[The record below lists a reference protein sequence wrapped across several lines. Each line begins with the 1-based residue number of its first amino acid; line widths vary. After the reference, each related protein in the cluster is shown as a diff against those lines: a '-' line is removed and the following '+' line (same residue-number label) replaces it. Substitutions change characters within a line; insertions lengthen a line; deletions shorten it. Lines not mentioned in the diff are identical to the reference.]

1 MTSRAT
7 PLIDEAKVTS
17 ISRGQQEPEWLTQ
30 RRLDAWRAFETMPMP
45 DPVEEEWKRTDMS
58 GFDLDALMARTP
70 VQVSEAREL
79 LDSDGYSGRIAQAGG
94 DYIVAFADED
104 ELPEGVI
111 FCDLHTAATEHGEL
125 VQKYLNSVIGTAEWK
140 LEALRT
146 AAWQGGAF
154 LYIPR
159 NVDIEMPLKFIVSS
173 LGAVVLPHFLVVA
186 EENSGVSIVQE
197 FVSSEGAA
205 DSLVS
210 AAVEI
215 VAAANARVK
224 FVELQ
229 RWGDG
234 TQAFSTIR
242 ARLEKGATL
251 DAGLV
256 GLGGKLV
263 KTKLEALLVGEG
275 ASANLVG
282 LTLGGEKQHFNYAT
296 LQDHVAPHTTSDL
309 LFKAAL
315 DDESSEVWY
324 GTARVGKGAQQA
336 EANQTSRN
344 LLLSKHAKAA
354 PIPVL
359 EIETF
364 DVSKCSH
371 GASAG
376 PLDEE
381 QRFYLESRGI
391 EPATAERLLV
401 DAFFQEVVDKLPVA
415 EIRARVTELLSAN
428 WERLLK

>member
-1 MTSRAT
+1 MTTRAT

-17 ISRGQQEPEWLTQ
+17 ISLGQREPAWLTQ
-30 RRLDAWRAFETMPMP
+30 RRLDAWHAYEAMPMP
-45 DPVEEEWKRTDMS
+45 DERDEEWRRTDMS
-58 GFDLDALMARTP
+58 GFDIDALMARTP
-70 VQVSEAREL
+70 VQVTSAREL
-79 LDSDGYSGRIAQAGG
+79 LDSDGYSGRVAQAGG
-94 DYIVAFADED
+94 DYVVAFTDDD

-111 FCDLHTAATEHGEL
+111 FCDLHTAATEHGDL
-125 VQKYLNSVIGTAEWK
+125 VQKHLNSVIGTAEWK
-140 LEALRT
+140 LGALLT

-154 LYIPR
+154 LYVPR
-159 NVDIEMPLKFIVSS
+159 GVDIELPVKFAVSS
-173 LGAVVLPHFLVVA
+173 LGSVCLPYLLVVA

-197 FVSSEGAA
+197 FVSSDGA
-205 DSLVS
+205 DSCLVS
-210 AAVEI
+210 GAVEI
-215 VAAANARVK
+215 IAAPNARVK
-224 FVELQ
+224 FAELQ
-229 RWGDG
+229 RWGNQ

-242 ARLEKGATL
+242 ARLEQGATL

-256 GLGGKLV
+256 GIGGHLV
-263 KTKLEALLVGEG
+263 KTRLEALLVGEG

-296 LQDHVAPHTTSDL
+296 LQDHVAPHTVSDL

-315 DDESSEVWY
+315 DGESSEVWY
-324 GTARVGKGAQQA
+324 GTARVGKGAKQA

-344 LLLSKHAKAA
+344 LLLSKQAKAA

-359 EIETF
+359 EIETY

-401 DAFFQEVVDKLPVA
+401 DAFLQEAVDKLPVQ
-415 EIRARVTELLSAN
+415 EIRARVTELLAAKLGEVN
-428 WERLLK
+428 

>member
-1 MTSRAT
+1 MTARAT

-17 ISRGQQEPEWLTQ
+17 ISHGQREPEWLTR
-30 RRLDAWRAFETMPMP
+30 RRLDAWRAFEAMPMP
-45 DPVEEEWKRTDMS
+45 DALEEEWRRTDMS

-70 VQVSEAREL
+70 IPVTSARDL

-94 DYIVAFADED
+94 DYVVAFTDED

-111 FCDLHTAATEHGEL
+111 FCDLHTAATEHGEML
-125 VQKYLNSVIGTAEWK
+125 ERYLNTVVGTAEWK

-146 AAWQGGAF
+146 AAWQGGGF
-154 LYIPR
+154 LYVPR
-159 NVDIEMPLKFIVSS
+159 GVDVEWPVKFIVSS
-173 LGAVVLPHFLVVA
+173 LGAVVLPHLLIVA
-186 EENSGVSIVQE
+186 EENSSVSVVQE

-205 DSLVS
+205 NSLVS

-215 VAAANARVK
+215 VAAPNARVK

-229 RWGDG
+229 RWGDE

-242 ARLEKGATL
+242 ARLDRGADL
-251 DAGLV
+251 SAGLV
-256 GLGGKLV
+256 GLGGRLV
-263 KTKLEALLVGEG
+263 KTKLEALMDGEG

-282 LTLGGEKQHFNYAT
+282 LTLGNAKQHFNYAT
-296 LQDHVAPHTTSDL
+296 LQDHVAPHTVSDL

-315 DDESSEVWY
+315 DGESSEVWY

-344 LLLSKHAKAA
+344 LLLSKDAKAA

-359 EIETF
+359 EIETH

-391 EPATAERLLV
+391 EPVTAERLLV
-401 DAFFQEVVDKLPVA
+401 DAFFQEVVDRLPIA
-415 EIRARVTELLSAN
+415 EVRQRVTELLAQKLG
-428 WERLLK
+428 EAR